1 MSLVQATI
9 SAFNSKMFLC
19 CVFHEKRFIEPLWCH
34 QTCALYH
41 LQNNLNI
48 TIKNKKFQTDFA
60 VKTCKYSM
68 EDIVKII
75 AYLLVFRYKNTK
87 FFVILKIFCYLLN
100 TLIAIKFF
108 RFSTSF
114 TFQILSFYAH
124 FFSNEK
130 CYSM

>member
-1 MSLVQATI
+1 MSLVQAII

-19 CVFHEKRFIEPLWCH
+19 CVFHEKRFTEPLWCH

-48 TIKNKKFQTDFA
+48 TIKNKKFLTDFA

-75 AYLLVFRYKNTK
+75 AYLLSLVTK
-87 FFVILKIFCYLLN
+87 IQN
-100 TLIAIKFF
+100 
-108 RFSTSF
+108 FS
-114 TFQILSFYAH
+114 LS
-124 FFSNEK
+124 
-130 CYSM
+130 